1 MENKIKIS
9 SFDDGL
15 VIKISGELDSYK
27 TMIYKDKI
35 CLSIATKKPHLLLFD
50 LKELTFLDSAGIG
63 LILGRYN
70 EIKKI
75 NGLVGLIGLNTY
87 SRRIVN
93 LTGITTIIKEY
104 KSVASFKKEAQ
115 IKL

>member
-35 CLSIATKKPHLLLFD
+35 CLSIATKNH
-50 LKELTFLDSAGIG
+50 IYCC
-63 LILGRYN
+63 LI
-70 EIKKI
+70 
-75 NGLVGLIGLNTY
+75 
-87 SRRIVN
+87 
-93 LTGITTIIKEY
+93 
-104 KSVASFKKEAQ
+104 
-115 IKL
+115 

>member
-63 LILGRYN
+63 LILGR
-70 EIKKI
+70 
-75 NGLVGLIGLNTY
+75 
-87 SRRIVN
+87 
-93 LTGITTIIKEY
+93 
-104 KSVASFKKEAQ
+104 
-115 IKL
+115 